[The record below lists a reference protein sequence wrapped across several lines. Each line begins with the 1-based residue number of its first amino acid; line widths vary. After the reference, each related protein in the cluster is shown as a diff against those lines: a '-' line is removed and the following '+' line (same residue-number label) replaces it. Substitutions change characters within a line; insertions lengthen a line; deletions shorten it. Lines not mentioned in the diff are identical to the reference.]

1 MKRFDSFFVFIFFLS
16 VLGFLSHP
24 PSASAEVLN
33 RVVAIVNSELI
44 TLYEL
49 NGRMKKM
56 TGAEPADLRAR
67 DEKRYL
73 ETRRKI
79 LDALIDEKIT
89 AEKVRELGIRVTA
102 KEVDSAI
109 ERIKKDNS
117 FTQED
122 LIAYLKKHGTDYET
136 YRKNIKDQIER
147 IRLINFE
154 VKSKII
160 IREEKIK
167 EYYEQHKNKFRV
179 EEKVRL
185 ATIVLRKKGSS
196 DKAGAASLNEK
207 AREISIRL
215 RNGEDFG
222 ELAKK
227 YSQGPGVEEGGDLG
241 FFKTSQLN
249 PELKEV
255 IKDLAPGGISEPMV
269 VPSGLQII
277 MLIKRQEG
285 RLKTMEEVRDH
296 IFQIFYGQ
304 EVNKRYSTWIKG
316 LRKKAYTKIIF

>member
-16 VLGFLSHP
+16 VLGLLSHP
-24 PSASAEVLN
+24 PSACAEVLN

-56 TGAEPADLRAR
+56 TGTEPADLRAR

-73 ETRRKI
+73 EIRRKI

-102 KEVDSAI
+102 EQVDSAI

-136 YRKNIKDQIER
+136 YGKNIKDQLER
-147 IRLINFE
+147 IQLVNLE

-185 ATIVLRKKGSS
+185 ATIVLRKKGPS

-207 AREISIRL
+207 AREISIKL
-215 RNGEDFG
+215 RNGEDFSG
-222 ELAKK
+222 LARK
-227 YSQGPGVEEGGDLG
+227 YSQGPGAEEGGDLG

-269 VPSGLQII
+269 LPSGLQII
-277 MLIKRQEG
+277 MLIERQEG

-296 IFQIFYGQ
+296 IFQIFYEQ

-316 LRKKAYTKIIF
+316 LREKAYTKIIF